1 MYAIVIIE
9 ICNGV
14 RVLSTNKNTLNRL
27 LLFTSMM
34 CIAAYVSIV
43 YANPYSILT
52 AVVVLVC
59 ALLSK
64 DKIFMLFG
72 VLCVLSILTSGSLVI
87 DSNILQGIA
96 YTLLGYSLVVTIT
109 SIMK

>member
-1 MYAIVIIE
+1 MYAIVVIA

-14 RVLSTNKNTLNRL
+14 CILSSNKPTLNRL

-43 YANPYSILT
+43 YATPYSILT
-52 AVVVLVC
+52 AIIVLVC

-64 DKIFMLFG
+64 DKIFILFG
-72 VLCVLSILTSGSLVI
+72 VLFVLSILTSGSLVI
-87 DSNILQGIA
+87 DSNILQGVA
-96 YTLLGYSLVVTIT
+96 YTLLGYSLVITIV
-109 SIMK
+109 SIME